1 MATLLTGGTGK
12 TSVRLASMLQNANI
26 PFVLASRKATDSAP
40 SGMPAVKFDWLDA
53 STYDNPFVYDF
64 PSGRKVSAIYL
75 VAPEVDDP
83 APAMNALINHAA
95 EKHGVKRFVFLTGSS
110 VEPGGFYTGPVWQH
124 LIDLKAEYCVL
135 RATWFMEN
143 ILGLYLLKT
152 LKDESKIYS
161 ACEDAKI
168 PWVSAEDIAAVAFKA
183 LTSPKPLDLP
193 DYRVLGPELLS
204 YDGVS
209 CSVSCFNPCS
219 RAASSLT
226 TKQIAAK
233 LSAGLGRKIEHVK
246 LSQEESAKRYQGLGL
261 SDRMAGV
268 MASLEVHTANGG
280 EERMN
285 DAVEKVTGR
294 SPIRFDDFVK
304 QNEEALL

>member
-204 YDGVS
+204 YDG
-209 CSVSCFNPCS
+209 
-219 RAASSLT
+219 
-226 TKQIAAK
+226 IAAK